1 MRKLILAASLIF
13 YPIVCSAEDAEK
25 PAFSCVEMSLIP
37 AVTGEHNGVLINNFM
52 LVEEGAFLA
61 PSVKQAKLSFA
72 VVNRSDKNAY
82 ASADVVVY
90 GETNEPLFSLT
101 ASPILGMLKPGGN
114 ETVNSSTYVN
124 EGTVSKAKRF
134 CIRVAIGG

>member
-25 PAFSCVEMSLIP
+25 PAFSCVETSLIP
-37 AVTGEHNGVLINNFM
+37 AVTGERNGVLMNNFM
-52 LVEEGAFLA
+52 LVEEGALMA

-72 VVNRSDKNAY
+72 VVNRSGNTAY

-90 GETNEPLFSLT
+90 GETKEPLFSLT
-101 ASPILGMLKPGGN
+101 ASPMFGMLKPGGN
-114 ETVNSSTYVN
+114 ETVNSWTYVN
-124 EGTVSKAKRF
+124 EGTVSKARKF
-134 CIRVAIGG
+134 CIRVAIAG